1 MKFTIGIRHSLDLF
15 IHKSSFDLLK
25 KLMKKGKRKEHA
37 SKKRGKRNMEKKM
50 KLKGGKRKDIR
61 REKIQEK
68 RAGS

>member
-1 MKFTIGIRHSLDLF
+1 
-15 IHKSSFDLLK
+15 
-25 KLMKKGKRKEHA
+25 MKKGKRKEHA